1 MVYLNFSI
9 LFWKNNNFMI
19 FNLPS
24 PLDDR
29 VLSLD
34 ATSDERINEM
44 IARTPAEVT
53 LFSSLDARYYDLF

>member
-1 MVYLNFSI
+1 
-9 LFWKNNNFMI
+9 MI